1 MDPDANA
8 ELDNDIRLSL
18 SDTVSASSNPEGLVL
33 LANAAKRV
41 WEELYVSKKPVRTYT
56 IPLSLFNQIDLH

>member
-8 ELDNDIRLSL
+8 ELDNEIRLSM
-18 SDTVSASSNPEGLVL
+18 SDTVSAASNPEGLVL

-41 WEELYVSKKPVRTYT
+41 WEELYVSKKPVCILELLRTRE
-56 IPLSLFNQIDLH
+56 SRE